1 MSVAAE
7 TAASSSRQPRD
18 VEWPGVA
25 LRVIVLLVAVA
36 AGSVIGLRG
45 LETPQ
50 PAPADADSFS
60 AIRAAKFAQTILGD
74 QPRPAG
80 SQANA
85 EAAQRLTDW
94 LRARGLEVE
103 SAETKV
109 RTAGRDV
116 TIRNVVARKT
126 GAMPGSAIMLCAHI
140 DSAPGSPGAGD
151 DGFGVAVLLEAAA
164 AFGVGPWP
172 GRDIILLFTD
182 AEESGLLGAR
192 QFVSN
197 HPWHAKVGTVINV
210 DNRGNAG
217 PSILYDLCGDS
228 ADVLQSCSPAF
239 GPIVGSSLYAEIA
252 SRMPNSSDLAVF
264 REAGMS
270 GMNFALVGGHEHYHA
285 STDTW
290 SQANLSS
297 LQHQGEIA
305 LVAMQALAMHRADTP
320 KAEGRAVYQDVAGAM
335 LAWWPARTGITA
347 SMLCVGA
354 LAATGLVV
362 TRRAHVKPR
371 DMAIGWLAALVRFL
385 VAGLVTWILLQGS
398 AWAGLF
404 GMDAAKSSMPEA
416 GLAELYRIAFWPP
429 HGPAMMVVAMA
440 AGLAAGW
447 LAARPLL
454 RRREPLCA
462 FVGSW
467 SALAVFVAAVA
478 VLVPGASAP
487 LLPIVFTTT
496 LVLVALTLAVE
507 NKERLAV
514 LATLALGGF
523 LAGLFLAPIEYVSWI
538 GVGLSMPPFAALR
551 AAVLALVLLPA
562 LTPGVATATTR

>member
-1 MSVAAE
+1 MSAAAE

-18 VEWPGVA
+18 VEWPGIA

-217 PSILYDLCGDS
+217 PAILYDLCGDS

-239 GPIVGSSLYAEIA
+239 SPIVGSSLYAEIA

-305 LVAMQALAMHRADTP
+305 LVAMQALAM
-320 KAEGRAVYQDVAGAM
+320 
-335 LAWWPARTGITA
+335 
-347 SMLCVGA
+347 
-354 LAATGLVV
+354 
-362 TRRAHVKPR
+362 
-371 DMAIGWLAALVRFL
+371 
-385 VAGLVTWILLQGS
+385 
-398 AWAGLF
+398 
-404 GMDAAKSSMPEA
+404 
-416 GLAELYRIAFWPP
+416 
-429 HGPAMMVVAMA
+429 
-440 AGLAAGW
+440 
-447 LAARPLL
+447 
-454 RRREPLCA
+454 
-462 FVGSW
+462 
-467 SALAVFVAAVA
+467 
-478 VLVPGASAP
+478 
-487 LLPIVFTTT
+487 
-496 LVLVALTLAVE
+496 
-507 NKERLAV
+507 
-514 LATLALGGF
+514 
-523 LAGLFLAPIEYVSWI
+523 
-538 GVGLSMPPFAALR
+538 
-551 AAVLALVLLPA
+551 
-562 LTPGVATATTR
+562 

>member
-1 MSVAAE
+1 MTAAAQA
-7 TAASSSRQPRD
+7 AASSERQPRD
-18 VEWPGVA
+18 VEWPGIA
-25 LRVIVLLVAVA
+25 LRVIVLIVAVA

-60 AIRAAKFAQTILGD
+60 AIRAAKFAQAVLGD

-80 SQANA
+80 SEANA
-85 EAAQRLTDW
+85 EAARRLSDW

-103 SAETKV
+103 SSDTKV
-109 RTAGRDV
+109 RAAGRDV

-126 GAMPGSAIMLCAHI
+126 GAMPGSAILLCAHI

-164 AFGVGPWP
+164 ALGTGPWP

-228 ADVLQSCSPAF
+228 ADVLQSCSPAL
-239 GPIVGSSLYAEIA
+239 GPVVGSSLYAEIA

-305 LVAMQALAMHRADTP
+305 MMAMQALALHRADTP
-320 KAEGRAVYQDVAGAM
+320 RAEGRAIYQDVAGAM
-335 LAWWPARTGITA
+335 LAWWPARTGVTA
-347 SMLCVGA
+347 SFLCVGA
-354 LAATGLVV
+354 LGATGLVV
-362 TRRAHVKPR
+362 CRRNAVKPR
-371 DMAIGWLAALVRFL
+371 DLAMGWVAALVRFI
-385 VAGLVTWILLQGS
+385 VAGLVTWILLLAAEWG
-398 AWAGLF
+398 GLF
-404 GMDAAKSSMPEA
+404 GMAAAKIGMPDA
-416 GLAELYRIAFWPP
+416 GLADRYRAAFWPS
-429 HGPAMMVVAMA
+429 HGPALLAVVML
-440 AGLAAGW
+440 AGLVGGA

-454 RRREPLCA
+454 RNRQPLCT
-462 FVGSW
+462 FIGGW
-467 SALAVFVAAVA
+467 STLAVFVAILAI
-478 VLVPGASAP
+478 VLPGASAP
-487 LLPIVFTTT
+487 LLPIVLVIS
-496 LVLVALTLAVE
+496 LVLVALTLVVE
-507 NKERLAV
+507 HKQKLAV

-523 LAGLFLAPIEYVSWI
+523 LAGLFLAPIECLGWI

-551 AAVLALVLLPA
+551 AAVLALVLLPV

>member
-1 MSVAAE
+1 VSAAAE

-18 VEWPGVA
+18 VEWPGIA

-164 AFGVGPWP
+164 ALGVGPWP

-305 LVAMQALAMHRADTP
+305 LVAMQALAMHRVDTP
-320 KAEGRAVYQDVAGAM
+320 KAEGRAIYQDVAGAM
-335 LAWWPARTGITA
+335 LAWWPARTGVTA
-347 SMLCVGA
+347 SFLCVGA
-354 LAATGLVV
+354 LGVAGLVV
-362 TRRAHVKPR
+362 SRRNAVKPR
-371 DMAIGWLAALVRFL
+371 DLAIGWVAALVRFI
-385 VAGLVTWILLQGS
+385 VAGLVTWSLLLG
-398 AWAGLF
+398 AEWAGLF
-404 GMDAAKSSMPEA
+404 GMAAAKL
-416 GLAELYRIAFWPP
+416 GLPDASLTDRYRAAFWPS
-429 HGPAMMVVAMA
+429 HGPALLAVATL
-440 AGLAAGW
+440 AGLVCST

-454 RRREPLCA
+454 RNRQPLCTFMGA
-462 FVGSW
+462 W
-467 SALAVFVAAVA
+467 STLAVFVAILAV
-478 VLVPGASAP
+478 VLPGASAP
-487 LLPIVFTTT
+487 LLPIVLVTS
-496 LVLVALTLAVE
+496 LVLVALTLVIE
-507 NKERLAV
+507 HKQKLAV

-523 LAGLFLAPIEYVSWI
+523 LAGLFLAPIEYLSWI
-538 GVGLSMPPFAALR
+538 GVGLSMPPFAAMR

>member
-1 MSVAAE
+1 M
-7 TAASSSRQPRD
+7 AASGSRQPRRID
-18 VEWPGVA
+18 WPQTRVRVA
-25 LRVIVLLVAVA
+25 VLLVALA
-36 AGSVIGLRG
+36 LGAFLGLQGLR
-45 LETPQ
+45 TPE
-50 PAPADADSFS
+50 PAAPDANSFS
-60 AIRAAKFAQTILGD
+60 AIRAAKFARAILGD

-80 SQANA
+80 SESNAQAA
-85 EAAQRLTDW
+85 TRLSDW

-103 SAETKV
+103 SSETKV
-109 RTAGRDV
+109 RAAGRDV
-116 TIRNVVARKT
+116 TVRNVVARKT
-126 GAMPGSAIMLCAHI
+126 GAMPGPAVMLCAHI

-164 AFGVGPWP
+164 ALGSGPWP

-197 HPWHAKVGTVINV
+197 HPWHVKVGPVINV
-210 DNRGNAG
+210 DNRGNSG

-228 ADVLQSCSPAF
+228 ADVLQSCAPAL
-239 GPIVGSSLYAEIA
+239 GPVVGSSLYAEIA

-270 GMNFALVGGHEHYHA
+270 GMNFALVGGHAHYHA
-285 STDTW
+285 PTDTW
-290 SQANLSS
+290 DAADLSS
-297 LQHQGEIA
+297 LQHQGAVA
-305 LVAMQALAMHRADTP
+305 LAAMQALAMHRADSL

-347 SMLCVGA
+347 SFLCVGA

-362 TRRAHVKPR
+362 TRRAHVRPR

-385 VAGLVTWILLQGS
+385 VAGLITWILLQGS
-398 AWAGLF
+398 EWIGLF

-416 GLAELYRIAFWPP
+416 GLAERYRAAFWPS
-429 HGPAMMVVAMA
+429 HGPALMTVAML

-454 RRREPLCA
+454 RGREPLCA

-467 SALAVFVAAVA
+467 SALAVFVAAIA

-487 LLPIVFTTT
+487 VLPIVFTTT
-496 LVLVALTLAVE
+496 LVLIALTLAVE
-507 NKERLAV
+507 DRERLAV
-514 LATLALGGF
+514 LGTLALGGF
-523 LAGLFLAPIEYVSWI
+523 LAGLLLAPIEYLGWI

-551 AAVLALVLLPA
+551 VAVLALVLLPA
-562 LTPGVATATTR
+562 LTPGASTATTR